1 MGQILSNSE
10 IEAILSALDFSRDGL
25 ARPADANGTAS
36 SEALPLYDFE
46 HPEPLRRPQLEA
58 LRFAASAAEQRVQ
71 AVLTGLLRTTIQV
84 GFLGVEQSTYHDYLV
99 TSESPSCLAI
109 FESNAGDGSW
119 LLEISRSLAFTIVDC
134 LLGGQPSPIG
144 FQPYLQRPFTAVET
158 KLIKRAVQAILPE
171 LAFGLTLS
179 NSLQMTNLVAEG
191 AAIPEIQSNDAVA
204 LISYEI
210 GCGPCKGLMQLCVP
224 WKRAIANSESLISGG
239 ADFRELVQAGAG
251 KVPVTANVCLA
262 HLKITAK
269 ELAELNPGDVLVTD
283 VSPDDEITMEV
294 EGQTIFRGS
303 PGTSRD
309 RKVILLKTPVRPE

>member
-10 IEAILSALDFSRDGL
+10 IEAILSALDFSPNALGRTTE
-25 ARPADANGTAS
+25 AKEATR

-58 LRFAASAAEQRVQ
+58 LRFAACAADQRVQ
-71 AVLTGLLRTTIQV
+71 TVLAGLLRTTIQV

-109 FESNAGDGSW
+109 FESNAGDGTW

-134 LLGGQPSPIG
+134 QLGGQPSQG
-144 FQPYLQRPFTAVET
+144 SSQTYLQRPFTAVET

-171 LAFGLTLS
+171 LASGLALS
-179 NSLQMTNLVAEG
+179 NSLLMTNLVTEG
-191 AAIPEIQSNDAVA
+191 ALIPEIQSNDAVA

-239 ADFRELVQAGAG
+239 SDFRELVQAGAG
-251 KVPVTANVCLA
+251 KVPVTANVCVA
-262 HLKITAK
+262 HLKITAR
-269 ELAELNPGDVLVTD
+269 ELAGLNPGDVLVTD
-283 VSPDDEITMEV
+283 ASPSDEITMEV
-294 EGQTIFRGS
+294 EGQAIFRGS

-309 RKVILLKTPVRPE
+309 RKVILLKTPVRPD